1 MGFNSLAKQIIKAK
15 ESGSRLE
22 VQKLQQKV
30 DKKESADINMVVDYI
45 KEGYPQTE
53 SMFKEVLNEMYLTFC
68 KKQFDYGPGN
78 ISMGT
83 ALKDDQEVNTALL
96 GIIVR
101 LNDKIN
107 RLVNLSTKHNFE
119 SKNEPIEDAFLDI
132 AVYSVMA
139 LIVKDRKWSK

>member
-1 MGFNSLAKQIIKAK
+1 
-15 ESGSRLE
+15 
-22 VQKLQQKV
+22 
-30 DKKESADINMVVDYI
+30 
-45 KEGYPQTE
+45 
-53 SMFKEVLNEMYLTFC
+53 MYLTFC

-132 AVYSVMA
+132 AVYSVMP